1 MLDGQIRLS
10 QRVLTICEGRLH
22 RRQFP
27 AQAIEFVFS
36 ALIAR
41 RRFGTC
47 FGQRLCGFLLP
58 LGFGCREPYGL
69 LGFPSRLG
77 L

>member
-10 QRVLTICEGRLH
+10 QRILTICEGCVH
-22 RRQFP
+22 RRHFP
-27 AQAIEFVFS
+27 AQAIEFEFV

-41 RRFGTC
+41 LRLGAC

-58 LGFGCREPYGL
+58 LGFGCREPRGL
-69 LGFPSRLG
+69 LGLPSRLG

>member
-1 MLDGQIRLS
+1 MLNRYTLPGERHLAIH
-10 QRVLTICEGRLH
+10 EGCLH

-27 AQAIEFVFS
+27 AQAMEFEFS

-41 RRFGTC
+41 LRLCSC

-58 LGFGCREPYGL
+58 LGFSYPEPCGL